1 MKEILIVRY
10 ENEEKNLNF
19 FKGFIENL
27 FMSSKRN
34 FYGDD
39 FRF

>member
-1 MKEILIVRY
+1 MKMKK
-10 ENEEKNLNF
+10 KNLNF

-27 FMSSKRN
+27 FMSSKGN